1 MQLEQIKR
9 TIASVWMLMALIV
22 AIVVRPSTMGT
33 ILLGSLGLLPPLV
46 MLLLW
51 NHPPQTMSESIDESR
66 R

>member
-33 ILLGSLGLLPPLV
+33 ILLGSLGLRPPLV